1 MFVKKIFI
9 SMAALM
15 LVLLLSVQP
24 VSAAALTWHSS
35 IKEGGSWKWKVS
47 DLSGDLHTYFGT
59 AFDDLEE
66 GVELEIRATGNPPS
80 VGDWSTMIFT
90 SSIAWADLYINGTK
104 SVEEN
109 IIFFFVAPLDIGNGT
124 NGWEEWVGFLYFLT
138 SYMGFNYDSSNS
150 TSGDLITY
158 QCSNSGGFGSLQWS
172 VTHTIIYDTST
183 GVLNRYTLDLSNTT
197 LSSSVTISQVGG
209 PGLKIPGFEVEVVIF
224 GISILATLLVFRK
237 RRNM

>member
-1 MFVKKIFI
+1 MFGKKIFI
-9 SMAALM
+9 SMGALM

-24 VSAAALTWHSS
+24 VSAASLTWHSS

-47 DLSGDLHTYFGT
+47 NLSGDLHTYFGT

-66 GVELEIRATGNPPS
+66 GVEIEIRVTGNPPS

-90 SSIAWADLYINGTK
+90 SSIAWSDLYINGTK

-109 IIFFFVAPLDIGNGT
+109 VIYFFVAPLDIGNDT

-158 QCSNSGGFGSLQWS
+158 QCSNSGGIGSLQWFI
-172 VTHTIIYDTST
+172 THTIIYNTIT
-183 GVLNRYTLDLSNTT
+183 GILSRYTLELSNIT
-197 LSSSVTISQVGG
+197 LSSSVTINQVGG
-209 PGLKIPGFEVEVVIF
+209 PGLSIPGFEIEVIF
-224 GISILATLLVFRK
+224 FGIGILIALSSFRK
-237 RRNM
+237 RNK